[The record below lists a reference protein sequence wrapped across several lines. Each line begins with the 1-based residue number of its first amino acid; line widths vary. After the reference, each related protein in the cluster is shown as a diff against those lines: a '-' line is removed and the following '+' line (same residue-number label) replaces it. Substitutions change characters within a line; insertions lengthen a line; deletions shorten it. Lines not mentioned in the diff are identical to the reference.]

1 MATFAIGDVQG
12 CYSQLEQLLERIQ
25 YDRARDVLWFTGDL
39 VNRGPDSLRTL
50 QLISELPETTV
61 AVLGNHDLALLAADI
76 GAVLPQPGDTY
87 QEILNAPQRD
97 ELLSWLRHRPLM
109 HYDPKLRFALCHA
122 GIYPLWDLAQAQSL
136 AREVESIL
144 QGPTFKEALQAM
156 FGNYPNSWNATLTG
170 WDRFRFI
177 INAFTRMRFCT
188 IAGMLDLQNK
198 SETSHAANFMPWFS
212 VPSRRTSHDKVI
224 FGHWAAL
231 AGVSN
236 TPGVYAIDTGCVWG
250 NALTAICLETEQRFH
265 VSCKQ

>member
-1 MATFAIGDVQG
+1 MATFVIGDVQG
-12 CYSQLEQLLERIQ
+12 CYSQLEQLLALIQ
-25 YDRARDVLWFTGDL
+25 YDRNRDILWFTGDL

-50 QLISELPETTV
+50 QFISKLPETTIT
-61 AVLGNHDLALLAADI
+61 VLGNHDLTLLAADVGVI
-76 GAVLPQPGDTY
+76 SPQPGDTY
-87 QEILNAPQRD
+87 QDILNDPSRD
-97 ELLSWLRHRPLM
+97 ELLFWLRHRPLM
-109 HYDPKLRFALCHA
+109 HYDPMLRFALCHA
-122 GIYPLWDLAQAQSL
+122 GIYPLWDLIQAQHL

-156 FGNYPNSWNATLTG
+156 FGNHPNIWNVTLSG

-188 IAGMLDLQNK
+188 IDGMLDLQNK
-198 SETSHAANFMPWFS
+198 SETSHAPNFMPWFS
-212 VPSRRTSHDKVI
+212 VPARRTNHDKVI

-236 TPGVYAIDTGCVWG
+236 TPGIYALDTGCVWG
-250 NALTAICLETEQRFH
+250 NALTAICLETEERFH